1 MKSRIKKVFGKILNA
16 IKKLMMKAREAFNR
30 RFPAKP
36 PKYFDA
42 SLHEMAL
49 VRNMAIYA
57 FLINLFIECF
67 ARITTGP
74 FEGILFVVRHPI
86 IFLCNVIIIFATMT
100 VALLFKRR
108 RFSVMIM
115 SLIWIILGIVNGV
128 ILLKRMTPFTLYD
141 LQNLGDGATLMKTYF
156 ASWQIT
162 LASAVLIIGILLLIL
177 FFVRS
182 VKWKNI
188 QYKKTISVIAASAVF
203 AIGSTVGLVKIGVL
217 STFFGNLNYA
227 YNDYGFAYCFINTS
241 LNKGIKK
248 PDDYSEAKITE
259 ILKENT
265 EKGTDTVRDTVN
277 DSTKYPNIIIL
288 QMESF
293 TTADSYKNISVDKD
307 PTPVFN
313 KLKKEYSSGRFEV
326 PACGAGT
333 SNTEFEVLTGIS
345 AKFFGP
351 GEYPYKG
358 KLRKRTLE
366 SMAYITKNHGYSTS
380 ALHNHRALFYN
391 RNEVYANLGFD
402 SFTSVE
408 YMNEVEKT
416 PKNWCKD
423 SVMIKD
429 IMEIMKKSKERD
441 FMHIISVQGHGKYP
455 DEQVYKHPYATVTAD
470 NESTKWKYEYY
481 FQQMYE
487 MDKFIGKLIKE
498 INKADEPTIMIIY
511 GDHIPALDVKE
522 SNYEN
527 GDLYQTD
534 YVIWDNIGLDKHD
547 EDITSYEAGAILLD
561 EAGLGH
567 EGVIFDYQQTTGNKG
582 KNYKSNLEALSYDI
596 LYGDSYAFGG
606 INPYKRINMTMG
618 HKKIKINDV
627 IKIVEKY
634 YITGENF
641 TECSKVS
648 LDGELL
654 STSYLTPELLSL
666 NDKVSKEDVPKLQVS
681 QIDNKDN
688 TILSTINSL
697 EEL

>member
-141 LQNLGDGATLMKTYF
+141 LQNLGDGATLIKTYF

-162 LASAVLIIGILLLIL
+162 LVSAVLIIGILLLIL

-188 QYKKTISVIAASAVF
+188 QYKKTIAVIAASAVF

-248 PDDYSEAKITE
+248 PGDYSEAKITE

-265 EKGTDTVRDTVN
+265 EKGTDTVRDAVN

-582 KNYKSNLEALSYDI
+582 KDYKSNLKALSYDL

-627 IKIVEKY
+627 VKIGEKY

>member
-42 SLHEMAL
+42 SLHEMML

-141 LQNLGDGATLMKTYF
+141 LQNLGDGATLIKTYF

-162 LASAVLIIGILLLIL
+162 LVSAVLIIGVLLLIL

-188 QYKKTISVIAASAVF
+188 QYKKTIAVIAASAVF

-265 EKGTDTVRDTVN
+265 EKGTDTVRDAVN

-618 HKKIKINDV
+618 HKKIKIKDV
-627 IKIVEKY
+627 IKIGEKY

>member
-16 IKKLMMKAREAFNR
+16 IKKIMMKAREAFNR

-42 SLHEMAL
+42 SLHEMTL

-188 QYKKTISVIAASAVF
+188 QYKKTIAVIAASAVF

-248 PDDYSEAKITE
+248 PGDYSEAKITE

-265 EKGTDTVRDTVN
+265 EKGTDTVRDAVN

-582 KNYKSNLEALSYDI
+582 KNYKRNLEALSYDI

-618 HKKIKINDV
+618 HKKIKIKDV
-627 IKIVEKY
+627 IKIGEKY

>member
-16 IKKLMMKAREAFNR
+16 IKKIMMKAREAFNR

-42 SLHEMAL
+42 SLHEMTL

-188 QYKKTISVIAASAVF
+188 QYKKTIAVIAASAAF

-582 KNYKSNLEALSYDI
+582 KNYKRNLEALSYDI

-618 HKKIKINDV
+618 HKKIKIKDV
-627 IKIVEKY
+627 IKIGEKY